1 MKSFKAMMSEVAQ
14 PEPAEEKAF
23 KAQHTVVSDKHPVA
37 LETQHKGT
45 KTKAKRKADQEGDA
59 NYDLAYESV
68 DLEEMKVKNSDAAFK
83 LETEISNLEK
93 RIAKLKPLALKD
105 DDANMKLAMARKSLK
120 QKQDAHSALMKE
132 AVDLDEGEDKEPA
145 SPDEASMAMKQADFL
160 AYVGREMKDHL
171 KAGKEF
177 PEWMQ
182 NKLSKLQQA
191 AQDLHSNF
199 GAHGEDDMDEALSPK
214 QKKIDHN
221 KNGKIDGE
229 DLAMIRAKK
238 NEETNL
244 AELSKSTLGSYAKK
258 AKTDIAHRSYDQGSD
273 DEMGADRS
281 KRNDR
286 LLKNRSKGVD
296 KAVDRLTKEGFAS
309 DAQRKAIWASKNE
322 KGVKEE
328 LKGDQHKIDKNK
340 NGKIDAHDFKLLK
353 KESLDELKQSIFN
366 AYVIEAEKKIV
377 SPFDLKNYRSQI
389 PTKAGEKAGFDSKK
403 VSTGTVYSRKPVKE
417 AAYEKGMD
425 DKKKVVVKGVKGMKS
440 TPFTKTF
447 RNMAAYDKWSD
458 SDAAGDYE
466 VHQVMNE
473 EVELDEAMLASHS
486 GGSSM
491 IVHHDLADHKERHKK
506 VLSLHKNLTK
516 LGYSTKSKEHL
527 NIAHHEK
534 TKDTVHG
541 SKYDNKDVTY
551 THPSKPHKTMQYWTD
566 HADRQGKRNHVV
578 QVFNQRAKKANLPES
593 MGLAKGSDDKE
604 PFDYEKWKASTVKP
618 RKPRGWRDAEALG
631 KALDREQSELRKRKM
646 KEEVELDEAFK
657 VGIVKLK
664 DNTSMV
670 LKKEDADILNK
681 LMSSMSAGSVKKM
694 TETAMKDKNG
704 FAEILAFA
712 KEAV

>member
-23 KAQHTVVSDKHPVA
+23 KAQHTVTADKHPVA

-45 KTKAKRKADQEGDA
+45 KSKAKRKADQEGDA

-68 DLEEMKVKNSDAAFK
+68 E
-83 LETEISNLEK
+83 
-93 RIAKLKPLALKD
+93 
-105 DDANMKLAMARKSLK
+105 
-120 QKQDAHSALMKE
+120 
-132 AVDLDEGEDKEPA
+132 LDEGEDKEPA

-182 NKLSKLQQA
+182 NKLSKLNQA

-221 KNGKIDGE
+221 KNGKIDGQ

-473 EVELDEAMLASHS
+473 EIEQIDELSKGTLRSYINKAGGQMLGAATKAM
-486 GGSSM
+486 GGHKFTDSQKAQ
-491 IVHHDLADHKERHKK
+491 LQKRADNVDKAVDKFK
-506 VLSLHKNLTK
+506 VK
-516 LGYSTKSKEHL
+516 
-527 NIAHHEK
+527 
-534 TKDTVHG
+534 
-541 SKYDNKDVTY
+541 
-551 THPSKPHKTMQYWTD
+551 
-566 HADRQGKRNHVV
+566 
-578 QVFNQRAKKANLPES
+578 
-593 MGLAKGSDDKE
+593 
-604 PFDYEKWKASTVKP
+604 
-618 RKPRGWRDAEALG
+618 
-631 KALDREQSELRKRKM
+631 

-681 LMSSMSAGSVKKM
+681 LMSGMSAGSVKKM

>member
-68 DLEEMKVKNSDAAFK
+68 ELDEMKVKNSDAAFK

-105 DDANMKLAMARKSLK
+105 DDANMKLSIAKKSLK
-120 QKQDAHSALMKE
+120 QKQDAHAALMKE

-182 NKLSKLQQA
+182 NKLSKLNQA

-199 GAHGEDDMDEALSPK
+199 GDHGGNEDDMDEALSPK

-221 KNGKIDGE
+221 KNGKIDGQ

-238 NEETNL
+238 N
-244 AELSKSTLGSYAKK
+244 
-258 AKTDIAHRSYDQGSD
+258 
-273 DEMGADRS
+273 
-281 KRNDR
+281 
-286 LLKNRSKGVD
+286 
-296 KAVDRLTKEGFAS
+296 EGFAS

-366 AYVIEAEKKIV
+366 AYVVEAEKKIV
-377 SPFDLKNYRSQI
+377 SPFDLKNYKSQI

-417 AAYEKGMD
+417 AAYEKDMD

-466 VHQVMNE
+466 VRQVMHE
-473 EVELDEAMLASHS
+473 EVEQIDELSKGTLNSYLDKKSDSHATNRNAVDDAMDAVRKHRSNKPKN
-486 GGSSM
+486 
-491 IVHHDLADHKERHKK
+491 DAPAKERMAHSDKEAE
-506 VLSLHKNLTK
+506 LDKNL
-516 LGYSTKSKEHL
+516 Y
-527 NIAHHEK
+527 NA
-534 TKDTVHG
+534 
-541 SKYDNKDVTY
+541 
-551 THPSKPHKTMQYWTD
+551 
-566 HADRQGKRNHVV
+566 R
-578 QVFNQRAKKANLPES
+578 
-593 MGLAKGSDDKE
+593 
-604 PFDYEKWKASTVKP
+604 KASTSSNVKMLQ
-618 RKPRGWRDAEALG
+618 A
-631 KALDREQSELRKRKM
+631 KRKLA

-664 DNTSMV
+664 DNSSMV

-681 LMSSMSAGSVKKM
+681 LMSGMSAGSVKKM

>member
-68 DLEEMKVKNSDAAFK
+68 ELDEMKVKNSDAAFK

-105 DDANMKLAMARKSLK
+105 DDANMKLSIAKKSLK
-120 QKQDAHSALMKE
+120 QKQDAHGALMKE
-132 AVDLDEGEDKEPA
+132 AVDLDEGEDKESA

-182 NKLSKLQQA
+182 NKLSKLNQA

-221 KNGKIDGE
+221 KNGKIDGQ

-238 NEETNL
+238 N
-244 AELSKSTLGSYAKK
+244 
-258 AKTDIAHRSYDQGSD
+258 
-273 DEMGADRS
+273 
-281 KRNDR
+281 
-286 LLKNRSKGVD
+286 
-296 KAVDRLTKEGFAS
+296 EGFAS

-366 AYVIEAEKKIV
+366 AYVVEAEKKIV
-377 SPFDLKNYRSQI
+377 SPFDLKNYKSQI

-417 AAYEKGMD
+417 AAYEKDMD

-466 VHQVMNE
+466 VRQVMHE
-473 EVELDEAMLASHS
+473 EVEQIDELSKGTLNSYLDKKSDSHATNRNAVDDAMDAVRKHRSNKPKNDAPAKERMAHS
-486 GGSSM
+486 
-491 IVHHDLADHKERHKK
+491 HKEAE
-506 VLSLHKNLTK
+506 LDKNLYNARKASTSSNVKMLQAKRK
-516 LGYSTKSKEHL
+516 LAKEEVEQIDELSK
-527 NIAHHEK
+527 K
-534 TKDTVHG
+534 TLG
-541 SKYDNKDVTY
+541 SY
-551 THPSKPHKTMQYWTD
+551 
-566 HADRQGKRNHVV
+566 
-578 QVFNQRAKKANLPES
+578 AKKATSS
-593 MGLAKGSDDKE
+593 MSGVA
-604 PFDYEKWKASTVKP
+604 AS
-618 RKPRGWRDAEALG
+618 AEVVG
-631 KALDREQSELRKRKM
+631 ALDRDHPLRQKYQDRTAKRVAGVEKAVDRLA

-664 DNTSMV
+664 DNSSMV

-681 LMSSMSAGSVKKM
+681 LMSGMSAGSVKKM